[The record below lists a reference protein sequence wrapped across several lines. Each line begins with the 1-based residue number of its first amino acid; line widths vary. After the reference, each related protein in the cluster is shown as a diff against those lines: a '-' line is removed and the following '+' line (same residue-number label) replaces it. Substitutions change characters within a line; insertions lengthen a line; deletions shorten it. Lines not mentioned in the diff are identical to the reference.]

1 MGRLASSRQYGNAA
15 LWSSPIKKRKIVRA
29 VSLPAQYGFLVS
41 LYLQTAVNRLSKSV
55 KY

>member
-29 VSLPAQYGFLVS
+29 VSLPQYGFLVS